1 MTAQREINFRKQVT
15 DQAIKRASDHA
26 EAVDPGWN
34 EKAFE
39 FLKEFIKTNASF
51 QCEDVRYASQ
61 GIVPLPPSNRAWGS
75 IVRRAFREGLIK
87 HVAYRN
93 VKNINAHS
101 ALASV
106 WHRV

>member
-1 MTAQREINFRKQVT
+1 MQSNLDFLKQVT
-15 DQAIKRASDHA
+15 DKAIQRAVDHA
-26 EAVDPGWN
+26 DAVHNAWSDR
-34 EKAFE
+34 AYE
-39 FLKEFIKTNASF
+39 FLVEFIRNNPSF
-51 QCEDVRYASQ
+51 MTEDVRYAAQ
-61 GIVPLPPSNRAWGS
+61 GIVLTPPSLRAWGS
-75 IVRRAFREGLIK
+75 VIRRAVKAGLIK